1 MLPISRIKRQ
11 PFLWPVNAEP
21 APWICMI
28 PETPGVLR
36 IGAVPPPFIV
46 SCPHP
51 SPLLQGVPAW
61 QAPCDPFLPLMS
73 LPTAP
78 EPAVHQF
85 PLANGQ
91 WVGGHS
97 PAFGFSPSSS
107 VEIIPLFP
115 HVYTSAIPQ
124 HAGKRWG
131 EKKTPNC
138 KIFLNNS
145 LALES
150 SWMHPAEELIL
161 FHALEK
167 PSRRTNQVTM
177 AISRPSTASRPLHT
191 VILTPQRV
199 TGLFQNGIKPA
210 CDNQSIAIV
219 GAMTMPPTALMGIES
234 ESSQGMSTALAP
246 PHHMLTISPI
256 KMPLLASEIAGHP
269 SRIEAHVS
277 PLLPAQLARITA
289 SPAVTFMTALADH
302 ASKDKSKEANRAT
315 CSTAFILHSERKN
328 NAAKTDEKNNVL
340 KMSSEED
347 CVAKINKPVAS
358 TPVPGSPWCVV
369 WTGDDKVFFFNPTIQ
384 LSVWDKPIDL
394 KNRVDINRIIED
406 PPHKRK
412 LESPTT
418 GKKDGLVPEDAND
431 EHNSKIK
438 RNKTEDSHA
447 IDQVEEE
454 DEKSSSIK
462 SVPPLEDRMIC
473 FRNML
478 LERGVSAFSTWEK
491 ELHKIVF
498 DPRYLLLNS
507 EERKQVFEQFIKTR
521 IKEEYKEKRSKLML
535 AKEEFKKLLEESK
548 LSPRTTF
555 KEFAEKYGRDQRF
568 RVVQKKKDQEHFF
581 NQFINS
587 LKKRD
592 KENRMRLRK
601 MR

>member
-11 PFLWPVNAEP
+11 PFLWPVNTEP
-21 APWICMI
+21 APWMCMI
-28 PETPGVLR
+28 PDTPGVFR
-36 IGAVPPPFIV
+36 IGAVPPPFIL

-61 QAPCDPFLPLMS
+61 QVPCDPFLPLMS
-73 LPTAP
+73 VPTAP

-91 WVGGHS
+91 WVGGHPS
-97 PAFGFSPSSS
+97 AFGFSPSSS
-107 VEIIPLFP
+107 LEIIPLFP
-115 HVYTSAIPQ
+115 HVYTSTIPP
-124 HAGKRWG
+124 HARKCWL
-131 EKKTPNC
+131 EKKIPNC
-138 KIFLNNS
+138 KILFNNS
-145 LALES
+145 FALDT
-150 SWMHPAEELIL
+150 SWIHPAEELTL
-161 FHALEK
+161 FQGLEK
-167 PSRRTNQVTM
+167 PSLRASQVTM
-177 AISRPSTASRPLHT
+177 ALSRPTTASRPLRT

-199 TGLFQNGIKPA
+199 TGCN
-210 CDNQSIAIV
+210 
-219 GAMTMPPTALMGIES
+219 
-234 ESSQGMSTALAP
+234 
-246 PHHMLTISPI
+246 
-256 KMPLLASEIAGHP
+256 
-269 SRIEAHVS
+269 SRIEAQVK
-277 PLLPAQLARITA
+277 PLLPAQMARLAK
-289 SPAVTFMTALADH
+289 SPAVTFVTSLADH
-302 ASKDKSKEANRAT
+302 ATNDKNKEANRAP
-315 CSTAFILHSERKN
+315 CSATFILHSERKN
-328 NAAKTDEKNNVL
+328 KTAKADEKDVAM
-340 KMSSEED
+340 KVSSSED
-347 CVAKINKPVAS
+347 YTTKGNKPVAS

-369 WTGDDKVFFFNPTIQ
+369 WTRDDKVFFFNPTIQ

-412 LESPTT
+412 LESPPTT
-418 GKKDGLVPEDAND
+418 KKDGLIPEDLTD
-431 EHNSKIK
+431 EHSAKIK
-438 RNKTEDSHA
+438 RNRTDDPNTTEQAST
-447 IDQVEEE
+447 EEGSE
-454 DEKSSSIK
+454 QPPSPKAVQSLDE
-462 SVPPLEDRMIC
+462 RMTC

-507 EERKQVFEQFIKTR
+507 EERKQVFEQFVKTR

-568 RVVQKKKDQEHFF
+568 RVVQKTKDQEHFF
-581 NQFINS
+581 NQFINL

-592 KENRMRLRK
+592 KENRLRLRK